1 METFIYLTVAAVGLL
16 FGSFTNVL
24 IARIPAGESIV
35 TPPSHC
41 SKCVHRL
48 GVGDLVPV
56 LSWSF
61 LQGKC
66 RYWRE
71 PISSRYP
78 LVELLTAVLFAG
90 VYWRWGVAAES
101 LAGWI

>member
-1 METFIYLTVAAVGLL
+1 LEIVTYLTVAAVGLL

-41 SKCVHRL
+41 PQCGHRL
-48 GVGDLVPV
+48 NALDLVPV
-56 LSWSF
+56 LGWLF

-66 RYWRE
+66 RYCIPGGRFSWP
-71 PISSRYP
+71 PIRHGDGS
-78 LVELLTAVLFAG
+78 FALDK
-90 VYWRWGVAAES
+90 A
-101 LAGWI
+101 